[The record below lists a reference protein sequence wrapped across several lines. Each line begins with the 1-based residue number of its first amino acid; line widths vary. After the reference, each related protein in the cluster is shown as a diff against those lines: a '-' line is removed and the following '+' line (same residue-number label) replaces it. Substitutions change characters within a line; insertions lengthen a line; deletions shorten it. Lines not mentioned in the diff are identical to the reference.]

1 MTDKGSLDL
10 LFVHGYLF
18 VIGYITYYISI
29 MYIYYNTFQHV
40 KHKAHVLSPEEQ
52 ADSKGK

>member
-10 LFVHGYLF
+10 LFVHG
-18 VIGYITYYISI
+18 VSV
-29 MYIYYNTFQHV
+29 IYYNTFQHV